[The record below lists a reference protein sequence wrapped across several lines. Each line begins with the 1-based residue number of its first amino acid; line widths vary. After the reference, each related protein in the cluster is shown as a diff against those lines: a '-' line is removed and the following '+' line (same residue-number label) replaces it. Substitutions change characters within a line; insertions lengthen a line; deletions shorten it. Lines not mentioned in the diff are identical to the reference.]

1 MRVGWRGGWGFHEC
15 SSSQV
20 KECDQRMTNEEE
32 YEFESIIDCEVRYFK
47 PSRTGDVGTLELWW
61 RIKWSTG
68 TSTGCSTLEPES
80 VFDEFGDSKYIE
92 DYIDRHQKS
101 IYTKA
106 TKALEKYPNIKTIS
120 SQYYTLPTASTS
132 QQGPEQEVNSI
143 KRTHMKYLATR

>member
-1 MRVGWRGGWGFHEC
+1 MGWRFHEC

-20 KECDQRMTNEEE
+20 KECDQRMTNDEE

-47 PSRTGDVGTLELWW
+47 PSRTDDVGTLELWW

-120 SQYYTLPTASTS
+120 SQYYTSDSKYVAAAHGPGGQQHQTNPHETS
-132 QQGPEQEVNSI
+132 CNEMIED
-143 KRTHMKYLATR
+143 Y